1 MPRSFLGQVVLSLAG
16 LIQELTSGIITW
28 KSLASH
34 SAACREYVQFYLSVQ
49 HLKLFPDWVLSSF
62 RVLVMKSC
70 YIPLHFKKMKIPFF
84 PQPSLKQV

>member
-49 HLKLFPDWVLSSF
+49 HLKLFPD
-62 RVLVMKSC
+62 
-70 YIPLHFKKMKIPFF
+70 
-84 PQPSLKQV
+84 